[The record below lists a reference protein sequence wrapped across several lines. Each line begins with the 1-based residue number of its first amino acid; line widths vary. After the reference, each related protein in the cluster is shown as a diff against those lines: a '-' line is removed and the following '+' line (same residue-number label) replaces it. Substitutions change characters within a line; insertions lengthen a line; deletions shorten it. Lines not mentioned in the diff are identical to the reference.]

1 LINGVALNE
10 TTNLSG
16 NIIKSDNPYGV
27 DNSVKNMWMDFLP
40 EKPKSKSSIVYWLGC
55 TTSVRRPDSA
65 ATAYQLISGLVG
77 GDVAVLDGEPCCG
90 WPLYLAGDLEGYKQQ
105 VTKALEA
112 VKASG
117 AEVLITTCPACTRSL
132 RDKAKELGINNNIKI
147 YHLIE
152 YLTELD
158 KNGKLPKLELNE
170 TITYHDPCEL
180 GRHMK
185 ITKEPRQIINK
196 IKGIKLIEM
205 KGNQLESNCCGGGG
219 LYQILHMDR
228 AYRVA
233 SLRLRDIPQ
242 GVKTLVS
249 SCPSCK
255 MTLETAVRNE
265 GLDIEVLDIA
275 DLLMRA
281 KKE

>member
-1 LINGVALNE
+1 
-10 TTNLSG
+10 
-16 NIIKSDNPYGV
+16 
-27 DNSVKNMWMDFLP
+27 
-40 EKPKSKSSIVYWLGC
+40 
-55 TTSVRRPDSA
+55 
-65 ATAYQLISGLVG
+65 
-77 GDVAVLDGEPCCG
+77 
-90 WPLYLAGDLEGYKQQ
+90 
-105 VTKALEA
+105 
-112 VKASG
+112 
-117 AEVLITTCPACTRSL
+117 
-132 RDKAKELGINNNIKI
+132 
-147 YHLIE
+147 
-152 YLTELD
+152 
-158 KNGKLPKLELNE
+158 
-170 TITYHDPCEL
+170 
-180 GRHMK
+180 MK

-228 AYRVA
+228 AYRIA